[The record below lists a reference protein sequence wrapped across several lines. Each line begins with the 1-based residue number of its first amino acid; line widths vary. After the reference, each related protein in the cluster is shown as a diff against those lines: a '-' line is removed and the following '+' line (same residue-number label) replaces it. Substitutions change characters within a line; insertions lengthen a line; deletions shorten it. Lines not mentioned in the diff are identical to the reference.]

1 MTLPRLRATRRI
13 PPNGLPMPAL
23 FVFGMGY
30 SATRL
35 ATELRAQGWSVSG
48 TSRGGADGTMRFDDH
63 AAVVA
68 AVASSTH
75 ILSSVPPAADGTDA
89 VLNTYGVALR
99 SAPAHW
105 FGYLSSTGVYG
116 DTGGAWVDERAPL
129 KGRRGGRNT
138 ADLAWQGL
146 RDDVRVFRLPGIYG
160 PSRSALERVREGKA
174 HRVDNPHQV
183 FSRVHVDDIVSG
195 VVASFANGPAGVYN
209 LADDLPAPQN
219 TVIDYACALLKTAP
233 PPLIALDD
241 PTLSAMA
248 RAFYAENRRVAN
260 GKAKRLLNW
269 QLRYPDYRA
278 GLLAFDRAKPFIGN
292 ATEPATD
299 DRRDPEQP

>member
-1 MTLPRLRATRRI
+1 MTLPRQPATRRTR
-13 PPNGLPMPAL
+13 PEAMSQL
-23 FVFGMGY
+23 FIFGMGY

-35 ATELRAQGWSVSG
+35 AAFLRAQGWTVSG
-48 TSRGGADGTMRFDDH
+48 TSRAGTNGTIRFDER
-63 AAVVA
+63 ATVEAVL
-68 AVASSTH
+68 ASATH
-75 ILSSVPPAADGTDA
+75 ILSSVPPATDGTDA
-89 VLNTYGVALR
+89 VLETYSPALR
-99 SAPAHW
+99 SAPARW

-129 KGRRGGRNT
+129 KGRRGGRNA
-138 ADLAWQGL
+138 ADLAWQAF

-160 PSRSALERVREGKA
+160 PARSVLERVREGKA
-174 HRVDNPHQV
+174 HRVDDPQQV

-209 LADDLPAPQN
+209 LADDVPAPQN
-219 TVIDYACALLKTAP
+219 DVIEYACTLLNVAP

-241 PTLSAMA
+241 PALSPMA

-269 QLRYPDYRA
+269 QPLHPDFRA
-278 GLLAFDRAKPFIGN
+278 GLSALHSSCAVPSHL
-292 ATEPATD
+292 
-299 DRRDPEQP
+299 